1 VPIGDFHQRGNLTR
15 CEFFETTKEE
25 NIMATSKAN
34 QKNIEKANSFA
45 LDFNTHT
52 VAEVFRAVNE
62 KRSLIDSATGEMQS
76 ASTALVLEAHRVAE
90 KAREQGADGETIAK
104 GWSAEVRAM
113 LPMLAV
119 EGCSF
124 VEESTKKPG
133 QFRLTGYGQ
142 NINST
147 ARGFCEYPE
156 LDPEAARNDDG
167 ELTYSGLVSALTEE
181 KRKHEDAEVTALREA
196 KEALTESIK
205 AFRKAA
211 GVTAQSITDAAELLD
226 VLTGELAPVEEAE
239 AENDD
244 TETEVSKAA

>member
-1 VPIGDFHQRGNLTR
+1 
-15 CEFFETTKEE
+15 
-25 NIMATSKAN
+25 MATSKAN
-34 QKNIEKANSFA
+34 QKAVEKANTFA
-45 LDFNTHT
+45 LDFNTNT

-62 KRSLIDSATGEMQS
+62 KRSLIDAATGEMQS
-76 ASTALVLEAHRVAE
+76 ASTALVVEAHRVAE
-90 KAREQGADGETIAK
+90 AARSQGADGDTIAK

-119 EGCSF
+119 EGCTF

-167 ELTYSGLVSALTEE
+167 ELTYSGLVAALTEE
-181 KRKHEDAEVTALREA
+181 KRKHEDAEVTRLREA
-196 KEALTESIK
+196 KEALTAAVK
-205 AFRKAA
+205 DFRKAA
-211 GVTAQSITDAAELLD
+211 GTTAESIENATELL
-226 VLTGELAPVEEAE
+226 VMLTGELTEAE
-239 AENDD
+239 PEADD
-244 TETEVSKAA
+244 DDGETEVEVAEAA

>member
-1 VPIGDFHQRGNLTR
+1 
-15 CEFFETTKEE
+15 
-25 NIMATSKAN
+25 MATNKAN
-34 QKNIEKANSFA
+34 QKQIEKAAEFA

-62 KRSLIDSATGEMQS
+62 KRSLIDDATGEMQS

-90 KAREQGADGETIAK
+90 AARKQGADGDTIAK

-119 EGCSF
+119 EGCTF

-167 ELTYSGLVSALTEE
+167 ELTYSGLVAALTEE
-181 KRKHEDAEVTALREA
+181 KRKHEDADVTALREA

-239 AENDD
+239 
-244 TETEVSKAA
+244 TEEDSTEVEVSEAA